1 MTMQYRS
8 ILLIDDDEDDQELFQ
23 LALGDVARDV
33 QCKVLTS
40 AKEALHHLETG
51 LGTIDL
57 IFLDLN
63 MPIMTGQQFLAELKE
78 RQLLDEI
85 PVIVLSTSSDATI
98 VKQARSLGARK
109 FITKPSNFQELKDI
123 LHNIL
128 A

>member
-23 LALGDVARDV
+23 LALGDVASVV

-63 MPIMTGQQFLAELKE
+63 MPIMTGQQFLAEL
-78 RQLLDEI
+78 RRLASQGQD
-85 PVIVLSTSSDATI
+85 
-98 VKQARSLGARK
+98 RK
-109 FITKPSNFQELKDI
+109 SKAV
-123 LHNIL
+123 HVG
-128 A
+128 

>member
-1 MTMQYRS
+1 MTMQYQS

-23 LALGDVARDV
+23 LALGYVARDV
-33 QCKVLTS
+33 QCKVIAS

-51 LGTIDL
+51 PERFDL

-78 RQLLDEI
+78 LQLLDEI
-85 PVIVLSTSSDATI
+85 PVIVLSTSSDAAI
-98 VKQARSLGARK
+98 VTQTRSLGARN
-109 FITKPSNFQELKDI
+109 FITKPSNFQELKEI